1 MISTTRVVF
10 RSFLIAVVLAVCICP
25 LHLRAQEASSA
36 CQIGEASPLASIF
49 MAAAG
54 PAHPSK
60 PINPKI
66 LCGGAGQ
73 TCCIGG
79 QCGSGLICN
88 SSGYCRACGGS
99 GNLCCADGTC
109 SEGLTCTNGRC
120 AAPPPP
126 PCGDDNQACCR
137 DGSCNRADLACDP
150 STNKC
155 IPCGHLYDY
164 CCPYIPSCYEGSCQ
178 VPGVCKP

>member
-1 MISTTRVVF
+1 MRSAL
-10 RSFLIAVVLAVCICP
+10 RSFLILVALAVCLCP
-25 LHLRAQEASSA
+25 LHLRAQETSA
-36 CQIGEASPLASIF
+36 ACKIGEAAPLAGLF

-66 LCGGAGQ
+66 LCGGVGQ

-79 QCGSGLICN
+79 QCNDGLTCN
-88 SSGYCRACGGS
+88 ANGYCRACGGS
-99 GNLCCADGTC
+99 GNLCCAGNTC

-120 AAPPPP
+120 AAPPA
-126 PCGDDNQACCR
+126 CGGFNQTCCSG
-137 DGSCNRADLACDP
+137 GSCNRIDLACDL
-150 STNKC
+150 STNQC
-155 IPCGHLYDY
+155 IPCGYYFTY